1 MAPVVVNFQLP
12 KESDVKK
19 GFALTHSF
27 RGFDK
32 TIATGSHGLGWK
44 NIMVAEGQKNA
55 VDLCLTREAERG
67 SRARAHLT
75 VPLSPFILSPSPQPM
90 GMGLW

>member
-1 MAPVVVNFQLP
+1 M
-12 KESDVKK
+12 KK

-27 RGFDK
+27 RGFNK
-32 TIATGSHGLGWK
+32 TNATGSHGLRWK
-44 NIMVAEGQKNA
+44 NIKVAEGQKND

-67 SRARAHLT
+67 SRACAQLA